1 MAEAERAD
9 KPNVLLPYAG
19 PEPDPDLL
27 DVFVYL
33 RPETNGVA
41 VESTI
46 LKVIRECK
54 REEQAIDLVYLANVP
69 GKHIVRNDIVERH
82 YQLRLFFAVHGGNA
96 FTSEMCGQF
105 TDYYRE
111 PFDRTRVIGA
121 FEALRR
127 FEWTPEELFA
137 LWVDE
142 DAVTRV
148 AGQVV
153 KRYDGV
159 WIVNYDIPA
168 LLHKNTAETDI
179 AVMIFRTPMGY
190 PRFFELAGRMRN
202 ALVREAL
209 LKQGMPIARAAHIS
223 RSPFEQLLDARD
235 YLFTA
240 DGNNWGLPGSSFAG
254 YLQDQGIPEAVIRG
268 LLEHPVC
275 TFDFGVGD
283 YSLQNLLDLCE
294 GFSYRDGRH
303 IIDRIV
309 AQAVLPKSW
318 SVGASLPS

>member
-1 MAEAERAD
+1 VAEAERAD
-9 KPNVLLPYAG
+9 KPKILLPYAG
-19 PEPDPDLL
+19 PESDPDLL
-27 DVFVYL
+27 DIFVYL

-46 LKVIRECK
+46 LKVVRECK
-54 REEQAIDLVYLANVP
+54 REEQDIDLVYLANVP
-69 GKHIVRNDIVERH
+69 GEHIVRKGIVERH
-82 YQLRLFFAVHGGNA
+82 YELRLFFAVHGGDS
-96 FTSEMCGQF
+96 FTPEMRGQF
-105 TDYYRE
+105 TDYYGE
-111 PFDRTRVIGA
+111 PFDRSRVIGA
-121 FEALRR
+121 FDALRR
-127 FEWTPEELFA
+127 FDWTPEQLFS

-142 DAVTRV
+142 DAVTRI

-209 LKQGMPIARAAHIS
+209 LKQGMPIARAVHIS

-235 YLFTA
+235 YLFA
-240 DGNNWGLPGSSFAG
+240 PDGTHWGVSGSSFAA
-254 YLQDQGIPEAVIRG
+254 YLQSAGVPAPVIRG
-268 LLEHPVC
+268 LLDHPIC
-275 TFDFGVGD
+275 RFDFGVGD

-294 GFSYRDGRH
+294 GFSYPDGRH

-309 AQAVLPKSW
+309 AQAALPASW
-318 SVGASLPS
+318 TVRHPG